1 MIKGVGHI
9 GLAVADLEETLTGL
23 CRALELPR
31 PAIKDVAEKKM
42 KVALLDLGNVS
53 LELLE
58 DYSEEGAWARRVR
71 EKGNHIHHFCLLS
84 DDIEADVKL
93 MASRGV
99 EMADQKPKVGL
110 RGKRVAFISPSLL
123 DGIVYELSDP

>member
-1 MIKGVGHI
+1 MIRGVGHI
-9 GLAVADLEETLTGL
+9 GLAVADLERTLTRL
-23 CRALELPR
+23 CRALDLPR
-31 PAIKDVAEKKM
+31 PAVRDVAEKKM
-42 KVALLDLGNVS
+42 KIALLDLGNVS

-71 EKGNHIHHFCLLS
+71 ERGNHIHHFCLLS

-93 MASRGV
+93 LADRGV
-99 EMADQKPKVGL
+99 EMADQRPKTGL

-123 DGIVYELSDP
+123 DGILFELSDP